1 MLVKKFGEYLL
12 VKDANAIAI
21 AFLCAL
27 LPVFGLPT
35 GFIAGIIVG
44 LITLQKG
51 ARPGLILLAWVALP
65 AIAMLVLR
73 KVGQS
78 DALLLRCFLVWCF
91 AMLLRQYKRCS
102 LLSAIAIVF
111 GVVFV
116 LLLNHFVPHLQQW
129 WTKQLT
135 IFVKQYI
142 AESHEK
148 LGMTPIE
155 FAKKIAPM
163 ATALATFFF
172 LLGLFLQLMV
182 ARCWQISLFRKK

>member
-1 MLVKKFGEYLL
+1 MKKIGEFLL
-12 VKDANAIAI
+12 EKDTNAIVV

-27 LPVFGLPT
+27 FPVFGLPT

-78 DALLLRCFLVWCF
+78 DALLLRCLLVWCF
-91 AMLLRQYKRCS
+91 AMLLRQYKKWS
-102 LLSAIAIVF
+102 FLLVIAIVA
-111 GVVFV
+111 GVAFV
-116 LLLNHFVPHLQQW
+116 LLINHFVPNLQQW
-129 WTKQLT
+129 WTTQLT
-135 IFVKQYI
+135 LFVKQYI
-142 AESHEK
+142 AETHAK
-148 LGMTPIE
+148 LAMTPAE
-155 FAKKIAPM
+155 FAKKLAPM